1 MSTQENTDPMVDQ
14 AQKILD
20 LGILKVALSNSFRVI
35 DGQYREVIRKIL
47 SPTELLSEE
56 ECQVVNSKD
65 FSKSLGSFA
74 QASSKIRQWHQ
85 TNKAEEAIA
94 FLLPTKTIEE
104 VTLQSNLP
112 EWNPDEEL
120 EPLKLS

>member
-1 MSTQENTDPMVDQ
+1 MSTQETTDLMVEQ

-20 LGILKVALSNSFRVI
+20 LGVLKVALSNSFRVI

-85 TNKAEEAIA
+85 TNKAEDAIA
-94 FLLPTKTIEE
+94 FLLPTRTIETVE
-104 VTLQSNLP
+104 TEQSDRQNLP
-112 EWNPDEEL
+112 LLTD
-120 EPLKLS
+120 